1 MLIDSH
7 CHVNF
12 IAYKD
17 DADQVITDFLRD
29 NYALIVVGSQDSTSR
44 RAIEYANKYERGVY
58 AAVGLHPIDLIDEA
72 EDTIVMDGQPYTFK
86 NRQEDFDQDRYRQ
99 LAQSSDKV
107 KAIGEVG
114 LDYYYFDKFSSDQLP
129 GFKAKQKEA
138 LIGFIELAENL
149 DLPVIFHC
157 RGEKTDPTGAYQEL
171 LELITNEVNHGRNI
185 RGVVHCFGG
194 TMEQAQKFVEL
205 GLYIGITGI
214 VTFKSKNEELQK
226 IAKELPLNK
235 ILIETDAPFLS
246 PEPHRGAR
254 CLPQYVEFVARKIA
268 ELKGMSYEELAEATT
283 QNAKNLFRI

>member
-1 MLIDSH
+1 MLVDSH

-44 RAIEYANKYERGVY
+44 RAVEYADKYERGVY

-72 EDTIVMDGQPYTFK
+72 EDTVVMDGQPYTFK
-86 NRQEDFDQDRYRQ
+86 NRQEDFNQERYRQ

-157 RGEKTDPTGAYQEL
+157 RGEKTGQAGAYQEL
-171 LELITNEVNHGRNI
+171 LDLITDEVNHGRNI

-226 IAKELPLNK
+226 IARELPLNK